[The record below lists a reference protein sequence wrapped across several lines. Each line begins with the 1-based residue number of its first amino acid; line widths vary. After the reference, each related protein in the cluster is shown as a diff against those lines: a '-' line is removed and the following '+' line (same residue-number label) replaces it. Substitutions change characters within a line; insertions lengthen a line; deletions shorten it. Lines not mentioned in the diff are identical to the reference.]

1 MTNSKNITATE
12 GRLTSNINNLVRN
25 SINNSGIEQRII
37 ESAESSKPHSGVVVK
52 FYPHLDKAL
61 VKLSNNKSVYCHI
74 LHLFGGE
81 LLDLFTPL
89 GEKSFCETLREPCV
103 VPRAELNCFV
113 TDIGNKTSHEW
124 LLVGYYNNEELI
136 GVNPAE
142 PGNVK
147 IVTRGGMNQFW
158 IKFGYDGLDLRL
170 PNTATINK
178 GEMNDDMEPVDYAS
192 AGDVYT
198 RDEVYCKDEVYTKDE
213 VDELIKKAIEEALD
227 DNDDGDGEEE
237 NNDTTGGY

>member
-1 MTNSKNITATE
+1 MTNSKNITATQ

-25 SINNSGIEQRII
+25 SINNSGIEQRIMA
-37 ESAESSKPHSGVVVK
+37 SAESSKPHSGVVVK

-61 VKLSNNKSVYCHI
+61 VRLDNNRDVYCHI

-89 GEKSFCETLREPCV
+89 GEKSFCDTLKEPCV
-103 VPRAELNCFV
+103 IPRAELHCFV
-113 TDIGNKTSHEW
+113 TDIGDKTSREW
-124 LLVGYYNNEELI
+124 LLVGYYNSEELI
-136 GVNPAE
+136 GINPAE

-147 IVTRGGMNQFW
+147 IVTRGGMNQYW

-170 PNTATINK
+170 PDTASINV
-178 GEMNDDMEPVDYAS
+178 GEMNDDMEEQDYAD

-198 RDEVYCKDEVYTKDE
+198 KEEVYNKEEVYTKEE
-213 VDELIKKAIEEALD
+213 VDELIQNAINEALNNTEED
-227 DNDDGDGEEE
+227 DT
-237 NNDTTGGY
+237 NDTTG

>member
-1 MTNSKNITATE
+1 MTNSKNITATQ

-25 SINNSGIEQRII
+25 SINNSGIEQRIMA
-37 ESAESSKPHSGVVVK
+37 SAESSKPHSGVVVK

-61 VKLSNNKSVYCHI
+61 VRLDNNRDVYCHI

-89 GEKSFCETLREPCV
+89 GEKSFCDTLKEPCV
-103 VPRAELNCFV
+103 IPRAELHCFV
-113 TDIGNKTSHEW
+113 TDIGDKTSREW
-124 LLVGYYNNEELI
+124 LLVGYYNSEELI
-136 GVNPAE
+136 GINPAE

-147 IVTRGGMNQFW
+147 IVTRGGMNQYW

-170 PNTATINK
+170 PDTASINV
-178 GEMNDDMEPVDYAS
+178 GEMNDDMEEQDYAD

-198 RDEVYCKDEVYTKDE
+198 KEEVYNKEEVYTKEE
-213 VDELIKKAIEEALD
+213 VDELIQNAIHEALNNTEED
-227 DNDDGDGEEE
+227 DT
-237 NNDTTGGY
+237 NDTTG